1 MIIEYA
7 EQVIEVKSDGLFY
20 WADKQSETLQ
30 GMKDLIDKAAIQ
42 TVKCKAL
49 WLRSN
54 NIIEIV
60 DVLSKGSYNAVAIVW
75 VKTGEGMRKIQI
87 GELYKDTSE
96 NKVLFEQI
104 YKLWEEEKKASDERF
119 ALVKK
124 LERLDLS

>member
-49 WLRSN
+49 WLQGD
-54 NIIEIV
+54 IKPEIV
-60 DVLSKGSYNAVAIVW
+60 EVRGTGSFNIVW
-75 VKTGEGMRKIQI
+75 VETSKGLRKTFLDCLYACTPDNETLLLQI
-87 GELYKDTSE
+87 H
-96 NKVLFEQI
+96 
-104 YKLWEEEKKASDERF
+104 KLWEEEKKVSDERF

>member
-54 NIIEIV
+54 NIIEKV
-60 DVLSKGSYNAVAIVW
+60 EVKGTGSFNTVWVETSKGL
-75 VKTGEGMRKIQI
+75 RKLLI

-104 YKLWEEEKKASDERF
+104 YKLWEEEKKVSDERF

-124 LERLDLS
+124 LEKLDLS

>member
-42 TVKCKAL
+42 AVKCKAL
-49 WLRSN
+49 WLREDGR
-54 NIIEIV
+54 IPELV
-60 DVLSKGSYNAVAIVW
+60 DVL
-75 VKTGEGMRKIQI
+75 KTGLQDTTWIRTSEGMRKTFTAR
-87 GELYKDTSE
+87 LFKDTQH
-96 NKVLFEQI
+96 NKTLFKQI
-104 YKLWEEEKKASDERF
+104 HKLWEEEKKVSDERF

-124 LERLDLS
+124 LEMLDLS